1 MFALASFLFATSVS
15 VCDGKCDFPSIKSAL
30 RHVKEGDTVF
40 VRGGVYREGEI
51 VITKSNVS
59 LIGINKPIIDGQYK
73 YQMLHVIDADSVL
86 IRGFVFKNSGWS
98 MNRDI
103 AAVKIT
109 RCDGCRVENNEFW
122 DNFWAIYY
130 EKSKRGVVK
139 NNVVVGFAKV
149 ETTTGNAIHM
159 WNCDSMLVE
168 GNHLQGHRDG
178 IYLEFVTNSV
188 FRYNY
193 STKNVR
199 YAMHFMFSER
209 DTFEYNTFVDN
220 GVGAAVMYSKHMVVR
235 YNRFEHHWGGAT
247 FGFLLKEIYD
257 SELYGNYLYRNT
269 YGFYLEGSVR
279 NKIHDN
285 TLLENGIAVRLW
297 ANSTDNVI
305 THNNIVGNTFDLTT
319 NNFSSFNDINGNY
332 WSTYR
337 GYDIDRDGVGDVPFR
352 PVKLFSV
359 VSTRVPAL
367 MVLIRSP
374 LVQIMDLSEKVLPS
388 LIPKAIEDR
397 RPAMRPF
404 PLKVPP
410 RVKPK
415 VDVERYAK
423 MQSGNPKIR
432 GEFREVK

>member
-1 MFALASFLFATSVS
+1 MFVLASFLFATSVS
-15 VCDGKCDFPSIKSAL
+15 VCDGECDFSSIKAAL
-30 RHVKEGDTVF
+30 RHVREGDTIF
-40 VRGGVYREGEI
+40 VKSGVYREGEI
-51 VITKSNVS
+51 VIQTSRIS
-59 LIGINKPIIDGQYK
+59 LIGVDKPVIDGQYK
-73 YQMLHVIDADSVL
+73 YQMLHVLKADSVL
-86 IRGFVFKNSGWS
+86 IKGFIFKNSGWS
-98 MNRDI
+98 MTEDI

-109 RCDGCRVENNEFW
+109 ECDGCRVEDNEFW

-130 EKSKRGVVK
+130 EKSKRGVVR

-168 GNHLQGHRDG
+168 NNHLQGHRDG

-193 STKNVR
+193 STHNVR
-199 YAMHFMFSER
+199 YGIHFMFSH
-209 DTFEYNTFVDN
+209 DDLYEYNTFVAN
-220 GVGAAVMYSKHMVVR
+220 GVGIAVMYSKRVVVR
-235 YNRFEHHWGGAT
+235 YNRFENHWGGAT

-279 NKIHDN
+279 NRIHDN
-285 TLLENGIAVRLW
+285 ILLENGIAIRLW

-305 THNNIVGNTFDLTT
+305 TSNNIVGNTFDLTT

-332 WSTYR
+332 WSSYR
-337 GYDIDRDGVGDVPFR
+337 GYDVDRDGVGDVPFR
-352 PVKLFSV
+352 PVKLFAV
-359 VSTRVPAL
+359 VSTKVPAL

-388 LIPKAIEDR
+388 LIPEAIEDR

-404 PLKVPP
+404 PLRVPP

-415 VDVERYAK
+415 VDVEKHAK
-423 MQSGNPKIR
+423 MQSGNPMIR
-432 GEFREVK
+432 GEFQEVR

>member
-1 MFALASFLFATSVS
+1 MSAPALFLFATSVS
-15 VCDGKCDFPSIKSAL
+15 VCEDGCTYKSIKAAL
-30 RHVKEGDTVF
+30 QNVNSGDTIF
-40 VRGGVYREGEI
+40 VKGGVYREGEI
-51 VITKSNVS
+51 VVEKSGIS
-59 LIGINKPIIDGQYK
+59 LIGINKPVIDGEYK
-73 YQMLHVIDADSVL
+73 YQMFHVLKADSVL
-86 IRGFVFKNSGWS
+86 IRGFVFKNSGRS
-98 MNRDI
+98 MTRDI

-109 RCDGCRVENNEFW
+109 ECTGCRVEGNEFW

-130 EKSKRGVVK
+130 EKSKGGVVRD
-139 NNVVVGFAKV
+139 NVVVGFAKV

-168 GNHLQGHRDG
+168 NNHLQGHRDG

-193 STKNVR
+193 SIKNVR
-199 YAMHFMFSER
+199 YGIHFMFSH
-209 DTFEYNTFVDN
+209 DDLYEYNTFVNN
-220 GVGAAVMYSKHMVVR
+220 GVGIAVMYSKRVTVR

-247 FGFLLKEIYD
+247 FGFLLKDIYD
-257 SELYGNYLYRNT
+257 SKIYGNYLYRNT

-285 TLLENGIAVRLW
+285 ILKENGIAIRLW

-305 THNNIVGNTFDLTT
+305 TRNNIVGNTFDFVT

-332 WSTYR
+332 WSAYR
-337 GYDIDRDGVGDVPFR
+337 GYDVDKDGVGDVPFR

-359 VSTRVPAL
+359 ISTRVPAL

-374 LVQIMDLSEKVLPS
+374 LVQIMDLTEKVLPS
-388 LIPKAIEDR
+388 LIPEAIKDE

-410 RVKPK
+410 KVKPK
-415 VDVERYAK
+415 VEINR
-423 MQSGNPKIR
+423 S
-432 GEFREVK
+432 

>member
-1 MFALASFLFATSVS
+1 
-15 VCDGKCDFPSIKSAL
+15 VCPAGGCDFTSIKEAVEVASVGDTVL
-30 RHVKEGDTVF
+30 VKEGT
-40 VRGGVYREGEI
+40 YREGEI
-51 VITKSNVS
+51 VIRTPRLS
-59 LIGINKPIIDGQYK
+59 LIGEGKPVIDGEYK
-73 YQMLHVIDADSVL
+73 YQMLHVVGADSVL

-98 MNRDI
+98 MSRDI

-109 RCDGCRVENNEFW
+109 ECDGCRIEGNEFY

-130 EKSKRGVVK
+130 EKSKRGMVK
-139 NNVVVGFAKV
+139 DNVVIGFAEV

-159 WNCDSMLVE
+159 WNCDSMFVE

-188 FRYNY
+188 FRWNY

-199 YAMHFMFSER
+199 YGIHFMFSH
-209 DTFEYNTFVDN
+209 DDLYEYNTFVDN
-220 GVGAAVMYSKHMVVR
+220 GVGIAVMYSKRVIVR
-235 YNRFEHHWGGAT
+235 YNVFSHHWGGAT

-279 NKIHDN
+279 NKIHHN
-285 TLLENGIAVRLW
+285 ILKENGIAIRLW

-305 THNNIVGNTFDLTT
+305 TENNIMGNTFDLTT
-319 NNFSSFNDINGNY
+319 NNFRSFNRIDGNY

-337 GYDIDRDGVGDVPFR
+337 GYDVDKDGVGDVPFR

-359 VSTRVPAL
+359 LSTKVPAL

-374 LVQIMDLSEKVLPS
+374 LVQIMDVSEKVLPTM
-388 LIPKAIEDR
+388 IPESIQDGK
-397 RPAMRPF
+397 PLMRPL
-404 PLKVPP
+404 PLRVP
-410 RVKPK
+410 RTAKPK
-415 VDVERYAK
+415 VNVEKFAR
-423 MQSGNPKIR
+423 MRSGNPMIR
-432 GEFREVK
+432 GEFQEVR

>member
-1 MFALASFLFATSVS
+1 MSAPALFLFATSVS
-15 VCDGKCDFPSIKSAL
+15 VCEDGCTYKSIKAAL
-30 RHVKEGDTVF
+30 QNVKSGDTIF
-40 VRGGVYREGEI
+40 VKGGVYREGEI
-51 VITKSNVS
+51 VVEKSGIS
-59 LIGINKPIIDGQYK
+59 LIGINKPVIDGEYK
-73 YQMLHVIDADSVL
+73 YQMFHVLKADSVL
-86 IRGFVFKNSGWS
+86 IRGFVFKNSGRS
-98 MNRDI
+98 MTRDI

-109 RCDGCRVENNEFW
+109 QCTGCRVEGNEFW

-130 EKSKRGVVK
+130 EKSKGGVVRD
-139 NNVVVGFAKV
+139 NVVVGFAKV

-168 GNHLQGHRDG
+168 NNHLQGHRDG

-188 FRYNY
+188 FRYNH

-199 YAMHFMFSER
+199 YGIHFMFSH
-209 DTFEYNTFVDN
+209 DDLYEYNTFVNN
-220 GVGAAVMYSKHMVVR
+220 GVGIAVMYSKRVTVR

-257 SELYGNYLYRNT
+257 SEIYGNYLYRNT

-285 TLLENGIAVRLW
+285 ILKENGIAIRLW

-305 THNNIVGNTFDLTT
+305 TRNNIVGNTFDFVT

-332 WSTYR
+332 WSAYR
-337 GYDIDRDGVGDVPFR
+337 GYDVDKDGVGDVPFR

-359 VSTRVPAL
+359 ISTRVPAL

-374 LVQIMDLSEKVLPS
+374 LVQIMDLTEKVLPS
-388 LIPKAIEDR
+388 LIPEAIKDE

-410 RVKPK
+410 RLRPK
-415 VDVERYAK
+415 VEINR
-423 MQSGNPKIR
+423 S
-432 GEFREVK
+432 